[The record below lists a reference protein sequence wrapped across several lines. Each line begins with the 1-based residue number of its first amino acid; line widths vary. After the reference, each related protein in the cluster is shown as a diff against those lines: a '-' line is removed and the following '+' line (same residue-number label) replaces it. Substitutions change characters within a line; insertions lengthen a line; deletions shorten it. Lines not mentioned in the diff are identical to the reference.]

1 MTGRRRRR
9 SPFTLFPVNVWP
21 PFVDALTMVLA
32 AFVLLTM
39 IAFMIQRGLLDK
51 LRARDQEVGQLREQ
65 KKRIES
71 RLRTLA
77 PQAVIEIDDGKVIL
91 QGEVLFDS
99 GSDALKPEGV
109 SLMTEIGRGLAAL
122 LKSEGGQTIR
132 QMVLVGGHTDDL
144 PIHERFA
151 SNWELST
158 ARALAVTSVLRRAGV
173 PAASVVAA
181 GFGQHHPRASNGDEA
196 GRAKNRR
203 IEVLLVPIHA
213 VASR

>member
-1 MTGRRRRR
+1 VSRRPRRFGP
-9 SPFTLFPVNVWP
+9 STLFPVNVWP

-39 IAFMIQRGLLDK
+39 VAFLIQRGLLDK
-51 LRARDQEVGQLREQ
+51 LRARDHEVSQLREQ

-122 LKSEGGQTIR
+122 LKSEGR

-144 PIHERFA
+144 PIHDDHFA

-158 ARALAVTSVLRRAGV
+158 ARALAVTALLRRAGV

-181 GFGQHHPRASNGDEA
+181 GFGQHHPRASNADES
-196 GRAKNRR
+196 GRAQNRR